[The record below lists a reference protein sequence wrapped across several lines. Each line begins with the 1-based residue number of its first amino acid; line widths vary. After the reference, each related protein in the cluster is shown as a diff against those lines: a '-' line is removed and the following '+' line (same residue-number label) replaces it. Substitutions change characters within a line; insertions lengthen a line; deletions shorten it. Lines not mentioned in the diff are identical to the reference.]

1 MAEKNVDDELV
12 NWNTILDGI
21 IGGSEVL
28 LKDLLEGVRYVG
40 ASGVL
45 LILIGVTVLIYNS
58 RLWGSDTG
66 LVVASVLTSIIPMAV
81 GLFTVNKYIQLRSR
95 YSKLFDL
102 HIKLKK

>member
-1 MAEKNVDDELV
+1 MAEKDVDEELV
-12 NWNTILDGI
+12 NWNTILDEL

-45 LILIGVTVLIYNS
+45 LICLGVTVLMYNS

-66 LVVASVLTSIIPMAV
+66 LMAVSMLVSVCPVAV
-81 GLFTVNKYIQLRSR
+81 GLFSINKYIQLRSR
-95 YSKLFDL
+95 YSRLFDL
-102 HIKLKK
+102 QMKLKK